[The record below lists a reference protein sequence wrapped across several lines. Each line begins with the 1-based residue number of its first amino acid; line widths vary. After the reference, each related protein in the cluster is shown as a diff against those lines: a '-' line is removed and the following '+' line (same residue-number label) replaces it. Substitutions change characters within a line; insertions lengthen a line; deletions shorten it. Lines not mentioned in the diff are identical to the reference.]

1 MKELALSWLKRQCKA
16 TPGATQGVLFL
27 GDADRGPYMPLAHWP
42 EGAQTSP
49 PGLSQAAE
57 FAMSERRGLVH
68 APEADSPEAQD
79 PRTARDVIA
88 LPFLMD
94 GALRGA
100 AAIEVRHRPKAEQ
113 QGVLQLLGW
122 GLQWLELLIRARE
135 EERRQP
141 LVPVVELVATA
152 LEHDRFRSA
161 ATAVATEIAT
171 RFGLERVSL
180 GFRDR
185 GHVELRAISHSAHF
199 GKSSNLVRELEAA
212 MDEALDQGTTVAH
225 PPPPE
230 GEPLVSRAHQSLA
243 ARGGGAACTVPLT
256 DGDRAIGA
264 LTLECAGEGPMR
276 ADLVDV
282 CEHLASLLGPIL
294 ELRRLEDRPVVAKVG
309 SALRAQAGRIVGP
322 AHVGTKLVV
331 AGLAATL
338 LFLAVARGTHRITAD
353 ATLEGT
359 VQRVVTAAMD
369 GFVLEAPVRAG
380 DVVHEGQLLASL
392 DDKDLRLEHTRWVG
406 QREQTLREYREA
418 LAAHDRAQASILSA
432 RVAQA
437 NAQIELLEEQISRA
451 WLVAPFEGIVVEG
464 DLSQSLGSP
473 VERGQVLFE
482 VAPLDAYRIVLEV
495 DARDISDVGVGQKGE
510 LALSSLPRERLP
522 FEVERIEP
530 VSSAEDG
537 RNAFRVEARL
547 EHPSDLLR
555 PGMEGVAKVEVGQR
569 RLLWIWTHSLIDGLR
584 LRLWTWLP

>member
-1 MKELALSWLKRQCKA
+1 MKELARSWLERQCKA
-16 TPGATQGVLFL
+16 TPGASRGVVFL
-27 GDADRGPYMPLAHWP
+27 GAPDRGPYSPAAHWP
-42 EGAQTSP
+42 DGTKLTPALAE
-49 PGLSQAAE
+49 AAE
-57 FAMSERRGLVH
+57 FAMSERRGMVR
-68 APEADSPEAQD
+68 APEPEELAED
-79 PRTARDVIA
+79 RPSRDVVS
-88 LPFLMD
+88 LPFLID
-94 GALRGA
+94 GALWGA

-122 GLQWLELLIRARE
+122 GLQWLELLVRERNESHRA
-135 EERRQP
+135 P

-152 LEHDRFRSA
+152 LEHDRFQAA

-180 GFRDR
+180 GFRQ
-185 GHVELRAISHSAHF
+185 GNHTELRAISHSARF
-199 GKSSNLVRELEAA
+199 GKSSNLVREIEAA
-212 MDEALDQGTTVAH
+212 MDEALDQGTTIAH

-230 GEPLVSRAHQSLA
+230 GEPLVARAHQTLA

-256 DGDRAIGA
+256 EGDRVIGA
-264 LTLECAGEGPMR
+264 LSLERVGEEPMP
-276 ADLVDV
+276 AETVAL
-282 CEHLASLLGPIL
+282 CEHAASLLGPIL
-294 ELRRLEDRPVVAKVG
+294 ELRRLEDRSVLAK
-309 SALRAQAGRIVGP
+309 LRAAVHRQAEKLVGP
-322 AHVGTKLVV
+322 AHVGTKLV
-331 AGLAATL
+331 ALGLTATL
-338 LFLAVARGTHRITAD
+338 LFLALARGDHRVTAD

-369 GFVLEAPVRAG
+369 GFVIEAPVRAG
-380 DVVHEGQLLASL
+380 DVVQEGQLLAAL
-392 DDKDLRLEHTRWVG
+392 DDKDLVLEHSRWVG

-437 NAQIELLEEQISRA
+437 NAQIELLEEQITRA
-451 WLVAPFEGIVVEG
+451 RLVAPFDGIVVEG

-473 VERGQVLFE
+473 VERGEVLFE

-495 DARDISDVGVGQKGE
+495 DERDISDVEVGQKGQ
-510 LALSSLPRERLP
+510 LALSSLPRDRLP
-522 FEVERIEP
+522 FVVERIEP
-530 VSSAEDG
+530 VSNAEDG

-555 PGMEGVAKVEVGQR
+555 PGMEGVAKVEVGRR
-569 RLLWIWTHSLIDGLR
+569 RLLWIWTHQLVDGLR